1 MKKPMHLLWLLLLSC
16 TALTAAAQQIEYGE
30 ATYYSD
36 SFQGRETAY
45 GVKYDKNELT
55 TAHKMYPFGTLLRVT
70 RLDNKKSVIVKVI
83 DRGPYTDGRVVD
95 LSRKAAEKLDMIKDG
110 VVKVKVELHEQAPKT
125 STGTKPP
132 TTATTTSTTADNAK
146 PTRQPESYETGGN
159 VAPTRT
165 VNNNRT
171 TAPTTTKPAD
181 SKPPEKEKTT
191 QTAAK
196 PAASAQLV
204 GKDYTQYGLYKIQLV
219 RPERKG
225 FGVQVAALTTYEN
238 MMQQIA
244 DLQAKSFTN
253 ILVSIEKNKD
263 NKPMYKIIL
272 GPFDKEEQ
280 ATSYRS
286 SLQKKYKMKGF
297 VVNLGTINY

>member
-1 MKKPMHLLWLLLLSC
+1 MHLLWLLLLSG
-16 TALTAAAQQIEYGE
+16 TALTAAAQQVEYGE

-125 STGTKPP
+125 SAATKPTT
-132 TTATTTSTTADNAK
+132 TTASTTADNAK

-159 VAPTRT
+159 VAPART

-171 TAPTTTKPAD
+171 TTTAPITKPAD
-181 SKPPEKEKTT
+181 SKTPEKEKTT
-191 QTAAK
+191 QTATK
-196 PAASAQLV
+196 PAAPTRLV
-204 GKDYTQYGLYKIQLV
+204 GKDYTQYGLYKIQLE

-253 ILVSIEKNKD
+253 ILVSIEKDKNT
-263 NKPMYKIIL
+263 KPMYKIIL

-280 ATSYRS
+280 AASYRS

>member
-1 MKKPMHLLWLLLLSC
+1 MKRPMHLLWLLLLSC
-16 TALTAAAQQIEYGE
+16 TALTAAAQQVEYGE

-125 STGTKPP
+125 SAATKPTT
-132 TTATTTSTTADNAK
+132 TTASTTADNAK

-159 VAPTRT
+159 VAPART

-171 TAPTTTKPAD
+171 TTTAPITKPAD
-181 SKPPEKEKTT
+181 SKTPEKEKTT
-191 QTAAK
+191 QTATK
-196 PAASAQLV
+196 PAAPTRLV
-204 GKDYTQYGLYKIQLV
+204 GKDYTQYGLYKIQLE

-253 ILVSIEKNKD
+253 ILVSIEKDKNT
-263 NKPMYKIIL
+263 KPMYKIIL

-280 ATSYRS
+280 AASYRS